1 MNLKHKDTPPSSAAA
16 FPWKPFVI
24 FAGLLAMVLLLLFR
38 NAVGSDQV
46 VFSNDGPLG
55 GMVALQNR
63 MPEILSGLWVD
74 LNWIGSPSPAPAPTI
89 SSALRLVTSPLILA
103 KVFAPFSLLFVGL
116 SAWFCFRQFRFA
128 PLACVL
134 GGLAAALN
142 SDFFGTACW
151 GVCTQPIAFG
161 LAYLALGA
169 LADTASP
176 RRWIR
181 VVLAGFAVGLAVTES
196 YDIGALFSLAVAA
209 LVVAQALVGEGKP
222 ARRMASGFGRLAV
235 VAGCA
240 GFIAAATLATLV
252 GTQIKG
258 VVGMGQD
265 AEAKAARWQ
274 QATQWSLPKS
284 EALGLFVPNF
294 FGCRMD
300 TPAGG
305 AYWGAC
311 GQDAAWTEY
320 LAAGKSDGP
329 VPGGFFRYGGGNGY
343 AGLLVLVV
351 AAWAAAQSLRGRK
364 SFFSIADRRLIW
376 FWLGVILIATLLM
389 FGRFAPFYQFFYAL
403 PYASTIRNPG
413 KFLHIV
419 EWALIIVFAYG
430 MHGLA
435 TLYLNPAT
443 AAGRDLVIHVSAW
456 WRRVTGFERHWAKAT
471 GWAVLGA
478 GLAGLI
484 FYALRGRLVAYVA
497 ELNRLQQLA
506 GGAAPDLSA
515 AEAAAQATV
524 NFSLGQVG
532 WAVVA
537 LAVTVGLLTLVVSGY
552 FNGPRTRAAGIA
564 LSLLL
569 AVDLGWQ
576 NRPYVVV
583 QNWREKYESN
593 AIIDFLRA
601 RPYEQ
606 RVAIFPLERFVDL
619 RRLPREAQP
628 AVQHFQFF
636 RSLYGSEW
644 TQHLFQ
650 YYNVQTLDIIQE
662 PRTPTDKAAYE
673 SVMYSAPPLRRWEL
687 SNTRYLLGPTAF
699 LQLLNQQLDAGRN
712 RFRIAQAFNLA
723 AKPGADPAGP
733 RGEQITTALA
743 TNGALAVFDFTGA
756 LPRAKLY
763 AQWKVSTNE
772 PTKLRAWAK
781 DIQTRVPPDWAT
793 ALAAQTDADL
803 ATLHELADPAFDPA
817 QTVLLTAP
825 LPGAAGT
832 NQNPGD
838 VKFVSYAPKH
848 IVLAAQ
854 ATEPCV
860 LLFNDRYDP
869 NWQVSV
875 DGQPAALLR
884 CNFLM
889 RGVSLSAGE
898 HRVEF
903 HFRPPLT
910 SFYVSLAALVLGGVL
925 LLVAGLVKRD

>member
-1 MNLKHKDTPPSSAAA
+1 MNTDIRPTSQRKFLS
-16 FPWKPFVI
+16 I
-24 FAGLLAMVLLLLFR
+24 VLLLVLVLSILFSR
-38 NAVGSDQV
+38 SFDSDYV
-46 VFSNDGPLG
+46 VFSNDAPLG
-55 GMVALQNR
+55 GLVAHQNL
-63 MPEILSGLWVD
+63 MPEILSGLWAD
-74 LNWIGSPSPAPAPTI
+74 LNWIGSPSPTPPLAI
-89 SSALRLVTSPLILA
+89 SSAFRLITSPLLYA
-103 KVFAPFSLLFVGL
+103 KVAAPCSLFFLGL

-128 PLACVL
+128 PVACVL
-134 GGLAAALN
+134 GGLAATLN
-142 SDFFGTACW
+142 SEFFATACW
-151 GVCTQPIAFG
+151 GVCQQPVAFG

-181 VVLAGFAVGLAVTES
+181 VVLAGFAVGLAVTEA

-209 LVVAQALVGEGKP
+209 FVVAQALAGEGGP
-222 ARRMASGFGRLAV
+222 AKRIASGFGRLAV
-235 VAGCA
+235 VAVFA
-240 GFIAAATLATLV
+240 GFIAAATLSTLI

-265 AEAKAARWQ
+265 AEAKTARWH

-284 EALGLFVPNF
+284 EVLGLLVPNF

-320 LAAGKSDGP
+320 LAAGKQDGP
-329 VPGGFFRYGGGNGY
+329 VPGGFFRYGGGSTYVGM
-343 AGLLVLVV
+343 LVLVV
-351 AAWAAAQSLRGRK
+351 AAWAGAQSLRGGK
-364 SFFSIADRRLIW
+364 SFFSKAQRRLIW
-376 FWLGVILIATLLM
+376 FWLGVIFVSALLM

-435 TLYLNPAT
+435 TLYLNPA
-443 AAGRDLVIHVSAW
+443 AATGRDLVVHVSAW
-456 WRRVTGFERHWAKAT
+456 WRRVTGFERQWAKASF
-471 GWAVLGA
+471 WAVIGA
-478 GLAGLI
+478 GLAWLV
-484 FYALRGRLVAYVA
+484 FFALRGSLVAYVA
-497 ELNRLQQLA
+497 GLNRLQQLQA
-506 GGAAPDLSA
+506 GQPPDLSA
-515 AEAAAQATV
+515 AEAAAQATA
-524 NFSLGQVG
+524 NFSLGQAG

-537 LAVTVGLLTLVVSGY
+537 LGVTVGLLTLVVSGY

-564 LSLLL
+564 LGLLV

-593 AIIDFLRA
+593 SIVDFLRE

-619 RRLPREAQP
+619 RQLPREAQP
-628 AVQHFQFF
+628 VVQHFQFF
-636 RSLYGSEW
+636 SRLYGSEW

-687 SNTRYLLGPTAF
+687 TNTRYLLGPTAF
-699 LQLLNQQLDAGRN
+699 LELLNQQLDAGKS
-712 RFRIAQAFNLA
+712 RFRIAKLFNLA
-723 AKPGADPAGP
+723 AKPDADPAGP
-733 RGEQITTALA
+733 RGEQITTAIA

-772 PTKLRAWAK
+772 PTQLRAWAK
-781 DIQTRVPPDWAT
+781 TIQARVPPEWAT

-803 ATLHELADPAFDPA
+803 ATLHDLADPAFDPA
-817 QTVLLTAP
+817 QTVLLSEPLSVAP
-825 LPGAAGT
+825 GT
-832 NQNPGD
+832 NQNPGE
-838 VKFVSYAPKH
+838 VKFASYAPKH
-848 IVLAAQ
+848 IVLQAQ
-854 ATEPCV
+854 TAVPAV
-860 LLFNDRYDP
+860 LLLNDKYDP
-869 NWQVSV
+869 NWQVTV

-884 CNFLM
+884 CNYLM
-889 RGVSLSAGE
+889 RGVQIPKGE

-903 HFRPPLT
+903 HFRPPLNG
-910 SFYVSLAALVLGGVL
+910 FYVSLAALALGGVL
-925 LLVAGLVKRD
+925 LMVAVFWKRD